1 MPIPGSCVGVT
12 APLPVKACCR
22 NFHLNKQAHKL
33 DKRILGSVVDLITRI
48 FRKIS
53 VTWNLLKSVSSSK
66 QVPWNFI
73 WINFAPSLGYK
84 QCQDWDKKA
93 NKPWPTECSIC
104 KRCDIP
110 PLLLSVISRNFVW
123 VNFFEFVSF
132 FLFSFRSSNMI
143 NTRLQICAG
152 ENQQTYQALI
162 FLVWVSRRQYFF
174 DRI

>member
-1 MPIPGSCVGVT
+1 MPITGSCVGVT

-22 NFHLNKQAHKL
+22 NFHLNKQAHKFVWL
-33 DKRILGSVVDLITRI
+33 YPHQALGVPDVFVHTLSLSVCLT
-48 FRKIS
+48 
-53 VTWNLLKSVSSSK
+53 K

-73 WINFAPSLGYK
+73 WMNFAPSLGFK

-110 PLLLSVISRNFVW
+110 PFLLSVVSRNFVW
-123 VNFFEFVSF
+123 VNIFRICFIL
-132 FLFSFRSSNMI
+132 LFPFRSSNMI

-162 FLVWVSRRQYFF
+162 FLLWVGRRQYFF

>member
-1 MPIPGSCVGVT
+1 MPITGSCVGVT

-33 DKRILGSVVDLITRI
+33 NKRILGSVVNLITRI

-53 VTWNLLKSVSSSK
+53 VTWDLLKSVSSSK

-73 WINFAPSLGYK
+73 WINFAPSLGFK

-93 NKPWPTECSIC
+93 NKPWPSECSIC

-110 PLLLSVISRNFVW
+110 PFLLSVVSRNFVW
-123 VNFFEFVSF
+123 VNIFSNLFHSF
-132 FLFSFRSSNMI
+132 ILLPELKYDKYQIANMRRGKSA
-143 NTRLQICAG
+143 NV
-152 ENQQTYQALI
+152 QALI
-162 FLVWVSRRQYFF
+162 FLLWVGRRQYFF